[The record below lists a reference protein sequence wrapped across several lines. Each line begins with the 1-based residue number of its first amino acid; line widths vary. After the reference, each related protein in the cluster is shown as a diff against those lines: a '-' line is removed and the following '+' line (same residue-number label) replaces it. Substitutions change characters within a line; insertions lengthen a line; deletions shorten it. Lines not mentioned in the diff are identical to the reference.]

1 MFWSILTLSWT
12 IDFTQQIYNRIHLRV
27 IYPKL
32 YSKKLP
38 FCDNVNSPSEIIS
51 TQCASLRPLVQVKEF
66 DINFDDHWHDEILHE
81 LHNKKPLKLTQDHKS
96 SQVKISPTDCKL
108 NLMPGHADWL
118 DQKDKK
124 KVKKVFIFTA

>member
-1 MFWSILTLSWT
+1 MRKYGSFHIMAILYFINWIDAAET
-12 IDFTQQIYNRIHLRV
+12 IEGG
-27 IYPKL
+27 KL
-32 YSKKLP
+32 YKGGKYLRKYG
-38 FCDNVNSPSEIIS
+38 NVNFPSEIIS

-108 NLMPGHADWL
+108 NLMPGML
-118 DQKDKK
+118 
-124 KVKKVFIFTA
+124 TG

>member
-1 MFWSILTLSWT
+1 M
-12 IDFTQQIYNRIHLRV
+12 
-27 IYPKL
+27 
-32 YSKKLP
+32 
-38 FCDNVNSPSEIIS
+38 
-51 TQCASLRPLVQVKEF
+51 KEF

-96 SQVKISPTDCKL
+96 SQVKISPTDSKL

-124 KVKKVFIFTA
+124 SQKSVCFYCISSAYNTLSQRYDYRVL